1 MQTVP
6 RERRQHIRH
15 IRETEWP
22 RACESWQHRNIC
34 KSIIS
39 EHHHSPCNSSLQA
52 LPLCSYHCECFKN
65 RQTPQ
70 HRFCAAFLI
79 NLCIRSEWFCVA
91 PASLSSKENN
101 LKIAVDQKT
110 ILIPFPPPAAVAN
123 GSHGVLASSR
133 VSGTGWGAHRIEKT
147 RGRNS
152 SWVIAFIR
160 FCGAFLEPQDTARYM
175 GWSSMI

>member
-1 MQTVP
+1 MAKSMRKLAIQ
-6 RERRQHIRH
+6 
-15 IRETEWP
+15 
-22 RACESWQHRNIC
+22 QHRNIC

-79 NLCIRSEWFCVA
+79 NFCIRSEWFCVA

-101 LKIAVDQKT
+101 LKIAVDQKKKSSS
-110 ILIPFPPPAAVAN
+110 PFLLLLPLLMAPTAFWLQVAFRARAGEYIESKKHAEETAL
-123 GSHGVLASSR
+123 GS
-133 VSGTGWGAHRIEKT
+133 
-147 RGRNS
+147 
-152 SWVIAFIR
+152 
-160 FCGAFLEPQDTARYM
+160 
-175 GWSSMI
+175 